1 MSTKI
6 KKILLELLKWTA
18 EGAAIGVIVYVII
31 NVLGW

>member
-18 EGAAIGVIVYVII
+18 EGVVIGIIVAVIERIW
-31 NVLGW
+31 G

>member
-18 EGAAIGVIVYVII
+18 EGALIGVIVAVIGRI
-31 NVLGW
+31 RG